1 MLYINLEEINRYFN
15 FKRMKVII
23 IALFFMKS
31 FILTALYS
39 YYNYTLSSEWIM
51 FLALLITSIFYLSI
65 FRKSRKRTF
74 KHYSNSQKK
83 ATIW

>member
-1 MLYINLEEINRYFN
+1 MLYMNLEVRNRELTYH
-15 FKRMKVII
+15 RMKVILL
-23 IALFFMKS
+23 ALFFMKS

>member
-1 MLYINLEEINRYFN
+1 MLYIKLKEINQYFKY
-15 FKRMKVII
+15 KRMKII
-23 IALFFMKS
+23 LLTLFFMKS

-39 YYNYTLSSEWIM
+39 YYNYTLTSEWIM

-74 KHYSNSQKK
+74 RHYSNSQKK
-83 ATIW
+83 ATVW